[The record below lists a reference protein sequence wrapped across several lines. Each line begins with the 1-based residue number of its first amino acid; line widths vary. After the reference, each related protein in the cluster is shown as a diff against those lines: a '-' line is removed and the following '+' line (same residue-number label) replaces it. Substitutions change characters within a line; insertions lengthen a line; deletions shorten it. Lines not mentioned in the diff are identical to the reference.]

1 MFQSDGQIN
10 VTKKPFSKSGKN
22 PNPRGQQKKKRV
34 KTAKKRSHAS
44 TRWLQRQLNDP
55 YVAEAQAQGYRSRAA
70 FKLVQLDEQ
79 LNLIKKGQNIIDLGA
94 APGGWTQII
103 VDKVKPEETGA
114 KVVALD
120 ILEMDEL
127 PGAIVLHMD
136 FMDNDAPDKL
146 KEAMD
151 GEKADLVVS
160 DIAPPT
166 IGHKQTDH
174 LRIMALVEAAYY
186 FAIEVLN
193 PGGNF
198 VAKVFQGGAE
208 NDLLADMRKNFAK
221 VKHVKPDASRSDSSE
236 IYVVGLG
243 FRG

>member
-1 MFQSDGQIN
+1 MD
-10 VTKKPFSKSGKN
+10 KDKPFSKSGKN

-55 YVAEAQAQGYRSRAA
+55 YVAEAQAMGYRSRAA

-79 LNLIKKGQNIIDLGA
+79 LNLLRKGQNIVDLGA

-120 ILEMDEL
+120 ILEMDDIN
-127 PGAIVLHMD
+127 GAIVLHMD

-146 KEAMD
+146 KDALG

-186 FAIEVLN
+186 FAVEVLK
-193 PGGNF
+193 PGGGF

-208 NDLLADMRKNFAK
+208 NDLLADMRKKFTK

-236 IYVVGLG
+236 IYVVGLN

>member
-1 MFQSDGQIN
+1 MTD
-10 VTKKPFSKSGKN
+10 KPFSKSGKN
-22 PNPRGQQKKKRV
+22 PNPRGQQKKVKV
-34 KTAKKRSHAS
+34 KTAKKRSNAS
-44 TRWLQRQLNDP
+44 TRWLKRQLNDP

-70 FKLVQLDEQ
+70 FKLLQLDEQ
-79 LNLIKKGQNIIDLGA
+79 LNLLRKGQNIIDLGA

-103 VDKVKPEETGA
+103 VDRVKPDETGA

-127 PGAIVLHMD
+127 PGATVLHMD
-136 FMDNDAPDKL
+136 FMDDDAPDRL
-146 KEAMD
+146 KEAMGGD
-151 GEKADLVVS
+151 MADLVVS

-186 FAIEVLN
+186 FAIEVLKPN
-193 PGGNF
+193 GSF
-198 VAKVFQGGAE
+198 VAKVFQGGAQQ
-208 NDLLADMRKNFAK
+208 DLLQHMRQNFKK

>member
-1 MFQSDGQIN
+1 MDE
-10 VTKKPFSKSGKN
+10 KPFSKAGKN
-22 PNPRGQQKKKRV
+22 PNPRGQQKKTRV
-34 KTAKKRSHAS
+34 KTAKKRSYAS

-55 YVAEAQAQGYRSRAA
+55 YVAEAQAQGFRSRAA
-70 FKLVQLDEQ
+70 FKLMQLDEQ
-79 LNLIKKGQNIIDLGA
+79 LGLLKKGQNIVDLGA

-127 PGAIVLHMD
+127 SGAIVLHMD

-146 KEAMD
+146 KEALG
-151 GEKADLVVS
+151 GEGADLVVS

-174 LRIMALVEAAYY
+174 LRIMSLVEAAYY
-186 FAIEVLN
+186 FAIEVLK
-193 PGGNF
+193 PGGGF

-208 NDLLADMRKNFAK
+208 NDLLADMRLKFTK
-221 VKHVKPDASRSDSSE
+221 VKHLKPNASRSDSSE

>member
-1 MFQSDGQIN
+1 M
-10 VTKKPFSKSGKN
+10 
-22 PNPRGQQKKKRV
+22 
-34 KTAKKRSHAS
+34 
-44 TRWLQRQLNDP
+44 
-55 YVAEAQAQGYRSRAA
+55 GYRSRAA

-79 LNLIKKGQNIIDLGA
+79 LNLLRKGQNIVDLGA

-120 ILEMDEL
+120 ILEMDDIN
-127 PGAIVLHMD
+127 GAIVLHMD

-146 KEAMD
+146 KDALG

-186 FAIEVLN
+186 FAVEVLK
-193 PGGNF
+193 PGGGF

-208 NDLLADMRKNFAK
+208 NDLLADMRKKFTK

-236 IYVVGLG
+236 IYVVGLN